1 MSRVDELIAEHAPNG
16 VEFRALGD
24 IARFV
29 RGNGMPKTDLVDKG
43 VGAIHYGQ
51 IYTRYGVWATET
63 ISFVAPQTAMKLAKA
78 QPGDIIITNT
88 SENVE
93 DVGKAVAWLGAEP
106 IVTGGHATV
115 IQHDLEPKYLAYWF
129 QSESFFRQKRAL
141 ATGTKV
147 IDVSARQLAKVRLPV
162 PPAEV
167 QREIVRILD
176 KFTRLEAELE
186 AELEARRVQYAYYR
200 DEVLTYAESDDA
212 RRVALGDVGS
222 LFGGLTGKTKADFRE
237 GNARF
242 VSYVNVFNNI
252 AVDLARMDFVKVAPG
267 EKQRRLHVGDI
278 LFTASSETPHEVGMS
293 SVVTREPDE
302 PTFLN
307 SFSIG
312 YRLNEPHLLNPEFAK
327 HLFRSTDLRKQ
338 IISTAS
344 GVTRFN
350 VSKMRLAKVQIPIPS
365 AAEQRRVADLLDD
378 FEKLVNDL
386 SVGLRAELRARRSQY
401 AHYRDKLFAFDEAV
415 A

>member
-1 MSRVDELIAEHAPNG
+1 MSRVDELIAELAPNG
-16 VEFRALGD
+16 VEFRTLGD

-29 RGNGMPKTDLVDKG
+29 RGNGMPKTDLVDEG

-63 ISFVAPQTAMKLAKA
+63 ISFVTPETATKLAKA

-162 PPAEV
+162 PPVEV

-186 AELEARRVQYAYYR
+186 AELEARRLQYAFYR
-200 DEVLTYAESDDA
+200 DQLLTFPEAGGV
-212 RRVALGDVGS
+212 RRVSMGDAGS
-222 LFGGLTGKTKADFRE
+222 FFGGLSGKSKADFTD
-237 GNARF
+237 GNVRF

-252 AVDLARMDFVKVAPG
+252 AIDLSRDDFVRVDPGERQRALAR
-267 EKQRRLHVGDI
+267 GDI
-278 LFTASSETPHEVGMS
+278 IFTGSSETPDEVGMS
-293 SVVTREPDE
+293 SVVTQDLAE
-302 PTFLN
+302 PTYLN

-312 YRLNEPHLLNPEFAK
+312 FRLDDPDLLDPEFAK
-327 HLFRSTDLRKQ
+327 HLFRSAGMRQQ
-338 IISTAS
+338 IIKTAS

-350 VSKMRLAKVQIPIPS
+350 VSKARLGKVEFPVPS
-365 AAEQRRVADLLDD
+365 KDEQARIAGVLDD
-378 FEKLVNDL
+378 FEALVNSL
-386 SVGLRAELRARRSQY
+386 SDGLPAELAARRQQY
-401 AHYRDKLFAFDEAV
+401 VYYRDKLLAFEEAV
-415 A
+415 V